1 MIDILRFNYKNITQD
16 IKKLCNE
23 ILDFNN
29 CLVVQLGNVK
39 KDKIISLGSSES
51 NVNANNNDRKL
62 EAEHAFGWY
71 ETMVNDL
78 FI

>member
-1 MIDILRFNYKNITQD
+1 MINLTSDELVE
-16 IKKLCNE
+16 KL
-23 ILDFNN
+23 
-29 CLVVQLGNVK
+29 K